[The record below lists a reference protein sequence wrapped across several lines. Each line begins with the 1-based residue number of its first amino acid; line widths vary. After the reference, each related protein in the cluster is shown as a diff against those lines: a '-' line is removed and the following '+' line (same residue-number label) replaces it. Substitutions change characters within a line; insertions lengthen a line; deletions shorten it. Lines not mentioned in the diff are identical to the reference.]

1 MQCSAAMAA
10 SKLGFGGPGQ
20 RSKYDFEN
28 ADAATNGRASEIDT
42 YAGSEALPKFGQS
55 TKWYLPYGVA
65 CTVRVFKLKSVMVP
79 TMIHR
84 DLMNFEESLLHHV
97 DACFAGGI

>member
-1 MQCSAAMAA
+1 MSEQARGGLLKCSA
-10 SKLGFGGPGQ
+10 LQPWPPRNWGFGGPGQ

-55 TKWYLPYGVA
+55 TKLYLPQGVVY
-65 CTVRVFKLKSVMVP
+65 TVRVFKLKSVK
-79 TMIHR
+79 
-84 DLMNFEESLLHHV
+84 
-97 DACFAGGI
+97 